1 MKKET
6 NPKKTISSKK
16 QPKALKKGS
25 LKKTSGGENWD
36 ALLPGSSSPSSSG
49 LPSVGEVNF

>member
-6 NPKKTISSKK
+6 NPKKTIPSKK

-25 LKKTSGGENWD
+25 LKKTSGGGCTPPPD
-36 ALLPGSSSPSSSG
+36 MG
-49 LPSVGEVNF
+49 LAEMFSKPFEIEPLN